1 MALKAIAFL
10 FGLTAFA
17 LADEATT
24 NSFFHW
30 DQTTEGIFTIQTTWP
45 SSYPTS
51 LPTACTDWPRE
62 GGFGC
67 LTESPTGSEW
77 HSWSIHNTWSGHS
90 WSGHSWSGLQSW
102 SDWTTVTTTVPAAAT
117 TVSVV
122 SEITSTPSVI
132 ETFSIL
138 SISNSTVLSKTP
150 TPTVPTTLTSGSTT
164 QSATAPAGTGA
175 AGMVYPHVLGA
186 VAGGAVAGLMLAV

>member
-1 MALKAIAFL
+1 MALKAITFL
-10 FGLTAFA
+10 FGLSAFA

-24 NSFFHW
+24 DSFFHW
-30 DQTTEGIFTIQTTWP
+30 DQTTEEIFTVHTTWP

-67 LTESPTGSEW
+67 HTESLTGSDW
-77 HSWSIHNTWSGHS
+77 QSWSIHNTFSGH
-90 WSGHSWSGLQSW
+90 SW
-102 SDWTTVTTTVPAAAT
+102 SDWTTVTTVSAVPT

-122 SEITSTPSVI
+122 SEITSTPSII

-138 SISNSTVLSKTP
+138 STSNSTVLSKTP
-150 TPTVPTTLTSGSTT
+150 TPTVTTTQATIGSST
-164 QSATAPAGTGA
+164 QSAATPTGTGA
-175 AGMVYPHVLGA
+175 AVIAYPQILRA
-186 VAGGAVAGLMLAV
+186 VAGGAMAGVMLAV